1 MSLDKYLKEIDLER
15 QENHRYNS
23 DQLHFWLESLHKS
36 IQEVYNDSLQV
47 KKYLERLREDSNEA
61 I

>member
-1 MSLDKYLKEIDLER
+1 MSLDKYLNEIDLER
-15 QENHRYNS
+15 QQNHRYNA
-23 DQLHFWLESLHKS
+23 DQLHFWLESLNKS
-36 IQEVYNDSLQV
+36 IQEVYQDSLQV